1 MNVTHN
7 MEKNKTNVRLYLSY
21 ILHPAD
27 LCSFSQTIVSQ
38 LSFRHMNNILKAAI
52 RFCIKRFKTMKE
64 SRALTSSF
72 APPFRTNQGENT
84 LKPNLVNSAGIGI
97 KDRRSRRTL

>member
-1 MNVTHN
+1 MLHIIWR
-7 MEKNKTNVRLYLSY
+7 KTKLTLGYTCLTFYIQQICARFHKLLFLNYLLDIY
-21 ILHPAD
+21 I
-27 LCSFSQTIVSQ
+27 
-38 LSFRHMNNILKAAI
+38 NNILKAAM

-84 LKPNLVNSAGIGI
+84 LKPNLVNSAGIVI
-97 KDRRSRRTL
+97 KDRRS